1 MKPKLTTEN
10 KAKIFAL
17 YWGQEVAILNDDSE
31 YAQSIYCVDWE
42 VFDTIEHP
50 EHEND
55 FYLELRPLSS
65 ITDEDLLSIL
75 PERFNEETLAFVSL
89 GIKGGDWLVK
99 QYADELRLLGIAI
112 DWCGW
117 SVEELVKEGVFVLK
131 E

>member
-17 YWGQEVAILNDDSE
+17 YWGQEVAVLNDCSS
-31 YAQSIYCVDWE
+31 YKGRWYIIDWE
-42 VFDTIEHP
+42 IFDTIEHP

-65 ITDEDLLSIL
+65 ITDEEIDKIISNEKEL
-75 PERFNEETLAFVSL
+75 PKEFYDRFRNITLANCFN
-89 GIKGGDWLVK
+89 WT
-99 QYADELRLLGIAI
+99 DELRLLGIAQ